1 MSDKKAAITEKLAH
15 SRSELLDLITGF
27 DERMW
32 ETAVYADDAAWNIAD
47 LLRHLTDAE
56 RGMTRLMEIIR
67 DGGEGVPADFDLS
80 RWNKRVVE
88 KLSNQTPAD
97 LLPAMTANREKLQH
111 FLTSVEPGDWQKKGR
126 HGSGRILT
134 IEQICHLIADHEASH
149 IQDIRKAIRQ

>member
-1 MSDKKAAITEKLAH
+1 MVA
-15 SRSELLDLITGF
+15 GF
-27 DERMW
+27 DDGMW
-32 ETAVYADDAAWNIAD
+32 ETAVYADDAAWSIAD

-67 DGGEGVPADFDLS
+67 EGGEGVPADFDLS

-88 KLSNQTPAD
+88 KLSDQAPAD
-97 LLPAMTANREKLQH
+97 LLQTMTANRKKLQQ
-111 FLTSVEPGDWQKKGR
+111 FLTTIEPDDWQKKGR

-149 IQDIRKAIRQ
+149 IQDIRKAIGH